1 MIRAIAMAA
10 MVWVGLI
17 AIVVAGRPDRAAP
30 EKSRAAVHVRDS
42 ALARC
47 RTIGEGAARD
57 PACRAAWAKAR
68 ARFFGRDAS

>member
-17 AIVVAGRPDRAAP
+17 TIVVAGRHDQVTPAKPHDN
-30 EKSRAAVHVRDS
+30 VQVRDT

-47 RTIGEGAARD
+47 RAIGEGAARD
-57 PACRAAWAKAR
+57 PACQAAWAKAR
-68 ARFFGRDAS
+68 ARFFGKEAS